1 METTVAVSKYLTF
14 MLGPE
19 EYGLP
24 VLKVREIIR
33 ALDVTRVP
41 QVPDHVLGVVNLRGR
56 VIPVIDLRRKLG
68 LPYEPP
74 TERTCIVVAD
84 VALASSTVMMGV
96 VVDSVSEVLTVSADE
111 LEETP
116 QLGRQVT
123 AEYVLG
129 LAKVKGSVKILLDL
143 DRVLGQDAPIELRA
157 Y

>member
-1 METTVAVSKYLTF
+1 MNTTAVAGKYLTF
-14 MLGPE
+14 MLGSE

-24 VLKVREIIR
+24 VLKVREIIK

-41 QVPDHVLGVVNLRGR
+41 QVPEHVLGVVNLRGR

-68 LPYEPP
+68 LPVQPP